1 MEASAAERRVIM
13 LARHFPPIGG
23 AGVHRS
29 AGYARHLPE
38 HGLRPVVV
46 TGPGRSED
54 PWSPSDPALLDE
66 LPPGTEVHRLAGPEP
81 AAHRGLRAAAERRL
95 QRPPPWVRWW
105 VEGAVAKGLEAGGA
119 ADLVLASCVP
129 YETALAG
136 ARLARL
142 LGVPWVA
149 DLEDPWAL
157 DEMRVHPTAA
167 HRRRDVAV
175 MRRVLAGAAAIVTC
189 APEAAAR
196 IRRSFPEHAD
206 RVAAVPI
213 GFEPGDFRGPP
224 PERRDTAFRI
234 VHTGSLHT
242 ELGLAHRRSAR
253 LRRVL
258 GGSSLDADL
267 LTRSVVFLVEA
278 LERLGRAEPRL
289 GDRLQLHLAGELTPA
304 DLDAVAGRPF
314 VRTVGRLPHR
324 ETVGLMRS
332 ADLLFLPMHEL
343 PQGRRAGLIPYKT
356 YEYLGARRP
365 ILAAVPD
372 GDVRDMLGPLGHVS
386 LCRPS
391 DVDAMALAVRE
402 RMQQGPLPPEQ
413 AEPPARLDRRELVGR
428 VADLLGE
435 AMDAA
440 SPAAEPVPAA

>member
-1 MEASAAERRVIM
+1 MEASAAGRRVLL

-23 AGVHRS
+23 AGVQRS
-29 AGYARHLPE
+29 AGYARHLPDY
-38 HGLRPVVV
+38 GLRPVVV
-46 TGPGRSED
+46 TGPGSSAD
-54 PWSPSDPALLDE
+54 PWSPPDPALLDE
-66 LPPGTEVHRLAGPEP
+66 LPVRTEVHRLAGPEP
-81 AAHRGLRAAAERRL
+81 AAHRGVRAAAERRL

-136 ARLARL
+136 ARVSRL

-157 DEMRVHPTAA
+157 DEMRVHPTAL
-167 HRRRDVAV
+167 HRRRDLAA
-175 MRRVLAGAAAIVTC
+175 MRRALSSASAIVTC

-196 IRRSFPEHAD
+196 IERAFPEHSG
-206 RVAAVPI
+206 RVAAIPI
-213 GFEPGDFRGPP
+213 GFEPGDFLGPA
-224 PERRDTAFRI
+224 PERPDGAFRI

-253 LRRVL
+253 LRRAL

-267 LTRSVVFLVEA
+267 LTRSVVFLIEA
-278 LERLGRAEPRL
+278 LERLARAEPRL
-289 GDRLQLHLAGELTPA
+289 GDRLELHLAGELTEA
-304 DLDAVAGRPF
+304 DLDAVAGRLF
-314 VRTVGRLPHR
+314 VRAVGRLPHR
-324 ETVGLMRS
+324 ETVELMRS

-343 PQGRRAGLIPYKT
+343 PPGRRAGLIPYKT
-356 YEYLGARRP
+356 YEYLAARRP

-372 GDVRDMLGPLGHVS
+372 GDVRDMLAPLAHVS

-391 DVDAMALAVRE
+391 DVDAMASAVRA
-402 RMQQGPLPPEQ
+402 RMQRPPAPAEEP
-413 AEPPARLDRRELVGR
+413 EPPAALDRRALVGS
-428 VADLLGE
+428 AAALMQE
-435 AMDAA
+435 AMGTAA
-440 SPAAEPVPAA
+440 RAAEAVPAA